1 MPVILQ
7 VRDERHRSVSQLG
20 SSGDAH
26 TQRVGINLEDVTSP
40 VKPAFRKTECS
51 LPAELGIREPDV
63 QREEQASERHTGPSS
78 RDWGLTQQLLTEWD
92 TCILSEFLT
101 PPPRS

>member
-1 MPVILQ
+1 MRGTEVSPSWGPLEMPTHKGWGLIWKM
-7 VRDERHRSVSQLG
+7 SP
-20 SSGDAH
+20 
-26 TQRVGINLEDVTSP
+26 SP